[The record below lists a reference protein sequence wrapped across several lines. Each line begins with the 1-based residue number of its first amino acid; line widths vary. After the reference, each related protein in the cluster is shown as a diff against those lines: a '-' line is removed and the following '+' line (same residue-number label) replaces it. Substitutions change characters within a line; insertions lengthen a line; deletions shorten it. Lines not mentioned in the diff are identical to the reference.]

1 MEEAEGVTVMVC
13 KIDEEP
19 TTKVA
24 DPLIVPEE
32 ACIVVDPPDSAEAKP
47 VELTVAVTVLD
58 DVQVT
63 KFVMFE
69 LTPPVKVP
77 VAVNCC

>member
-24 DPLIVPEE
+24 DPLIVPKRLVLWW
-32 ACIVVDPPDSAEAKP
+32 IPPIALKP
-47 VELTVAVTVLD
+47 SR
-58 DVQVT
+58 
-63 KFVMFE
+63 
-69 LTPPVKVP
+69 
-77 VAVNCC
+77 